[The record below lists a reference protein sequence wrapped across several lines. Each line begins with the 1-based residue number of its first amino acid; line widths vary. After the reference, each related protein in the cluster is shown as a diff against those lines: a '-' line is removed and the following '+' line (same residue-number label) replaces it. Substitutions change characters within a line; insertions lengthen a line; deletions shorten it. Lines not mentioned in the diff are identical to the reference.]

1 MASFAK
7 IGLNNKVIEVVSV
20 SNESLKDANNVEREE
35 LGVELLKELTHWPIW
50 KQTSYNTL
58 AGQHLLGGTPFRK
71 NHASIGYTYDE
82 DRDAFIPVK
91 PYASW
96 VLNNNT
102 CQWEAPVTKPELTQ
116 EQIDNKN
123 YYSWNEETQQWDLI
137 DNS

>member
-20 SNESLKDANNVEREE
+20 SNQTLKDAKNIEREE
-35 LGVELLKELTHWPIW
+35 LGIELLKELTHWPIW

-102 CQWEAPVTKPELTQ
+102 CQWEAPVIKPELTQ
-116 EQIDNKN
+116 EQINNNN
-123 YYSWNEETQQWDLI
+123 YYSWDEETQQWDL
-137 DNS
+137 NE

>member
-7 IGLNNKVIEVVSV
+7 IGLNNKVMEVVSV

-102 CQWEAPVTKPELTQ
+102 CQWEAPVIKPELTQ
-116 EQIDNKN
+116 EQINNNN
-123 YYSWNEETQQWDLI
+123 YYSWDEETQQWDL
-137 DNS
+137 NE